1 MKTSLCPSPEGFDF
15 GKRWPWELAGEAE
28 LSGESL
34 ADFLEILQ
42 LRGNGYSTDIGQCV
56 TWHLSRK

>member
-42 LRGNGYSTDIGQCV
+42 L
-56 TWHLSRK
+56 